1 MFTGIVQTTAQVREI
16 RDEGQL
22 RRLTLTVPPANL
34 QALERGASIAING
47 VCLTATEFDSNAG
60 WVCFDVIAETLDKTN
75 LGKLIVGSKVNLE
88 RSLSFGSELG
98 GHIVSGHIQ
107 TTATLTQ
114 VKREQ
119 HKVSM
124 QLSLE
129 PSFLPYILAK
139 GFIAVEGCSLTVGE
153 VTDSGFSL
161 YLIPETLAVT
171 TLGDM
176 HEGDVVN
183 IELDQQTLTIIKT
196 VERVMAQR
204 FSSDIPKAGDA
215 Q

>member
-34 QALERGASIAING
+34 TALERGASVAING
-47 VCLTATEFDSNAG
+47 VCLTATEFDSAAG
-60 WVCFDVIAETLDKTN
+60 WVSFDVIAETLAKTN

-88 RSLSFGSELG
+88 RSLSFGSEIG

-107 TTATLTQ
+107 TTATLSKL
-114 VKREQ
+114 VREQ

-124 QLSLE
+124 QLTLDK
-129 PSFLPYILAK
+129 SFLPYILAK

-153 VTDSGFSL
+153 VTEQGFSL
-161 YLIPETLAVT
+161 YLIPETLAIT
-171 TLGDM
+171 TLGDKR
-176 HEGDVVN
+176 EGDVLN

-196 VERVMAQR
+196 VERVMAER
-204 FSSDIPKAGDA
+204 FAGNS
-215 Q
+215 

>member
-16 RDEGQL
+16 RDGGQL
-22 RRLTLTVPPANL
+22 RRLTLSVPPANL

-47 VCLTATEFDSNAG
+47 VCLTVTAFDSAAG
-60 WVCFDVIAETLDKTN
+60 WVSFDVIAETLDKTN
-75 LGKLIVGSKVNLE
+75 LGKLDVGSKVNLE
-88 RSLSFGSELG
+88 RSLTFGSELG

-107 TTATLTQ
+107 TTAILS
-114 VKREQ
+114 KLLREQ

-124 QLSLE
+124 QLSLDK
-129 PSFLPYILAK
+129 SFLPYILAK

-153 VTDSGFSL
+153 VTDSGFNL
-161 YLIPETLAVT
+161 YLIPETLAIT
-171 TLGDM
+171 TLGDKR
-176 HEGDVVN
+176 EGDILN

-204 FSSDIPKAGDA
+204 FGTE

>member
-22 RRLTLTVPPANL
+22 RRLTLSIAPTNL

-47 VCLTATEFDSNAG
+47 VCLTVTAFDSAAG
-60 WVCFDVIAETLDKTN
+60 WVSFDVIAETLDKTN
-75 LGKLIVGSKVNLE
+75 LGKLDVGSKVNLE
-88 RSLSFGSELG
+88 RSLTFGSELG
-98 GHIVSGHIQ
+98 GHIVSGHVQ
-107 TTATLTQ
+107 TTATLA
-114 VKREQ
+114 RLSRDQ

-124 QLSLE
+124 ALSLDK
-129 PSFLPYILAK
+129 SFLPYILAK

-153 VTDSGFSL
+153 VTDSGFNL
-161 YLIPETLAVT
+161 YLIPETLAIT
-171 TLGDM
+171 TLGDKR
-176 HEGDVVN
+176 EGDILN

-204 FSSDIPKAGDA
+204 FSTE

>member
-22 RRLTLTVPPANL
+22 RRLTLAVPPTNL

-47 VCLTATEFDSNAG
+47 VCLTVTAFDSAAG
-60 WVCFDVIAETLDKTN
+60 WASFDVISETLSKTN
-75 LGKLIVGSKVNLE
+75 LGKLAVGSHVNLE
-88 RSLSFGSELG
+88 RSLTFGSELG

-107 TTATLTQ
+107 TTAILTRLT
-114 VKREQ
+114 REQ

-124 QLSLE
+124 ELTLDK
-129 PSFLPYILAK
+129 SFLPYILAK

-161 YLIPETLAVT
+161 YLIPETLAIT
-171 TLGDM
+171 TLGEKR
-176 HEGDVVN
+176 EGDMLN

-196 VERVMAQR
+196 VERVMAER
-204 FSSDIPKAGDA
+204 FGADH
-215 Q
+215 

>member
-16 RDEGQL
+16 RDEGLL

-47 VCLTATEFDSNAG
+47 VCLTVTTFDSDAG
-60 WVCFDVIAETLDKTN
+60 WVSFDVIAETLDKTN
-75 LGKLIVGSKVNLE
+75 LGKLELGSKVNLE
-88 RSLSFGSELG
+88 RSLTFGSELG
-98 GHIVSGHIQ
+98 GHIVSGHVQ
-107 TTATLTQ
+107 TTATLTR
-114 VKREQ
+114 VLRDQ

-124 QLSLE
+124 ELSLDK
-129 PSFLPYILAK
+129 SFLPYILAK

-153 VTDSGFSL
+153 VTDSGFNL
-161 YLIPETLAVT
+161 YLIPETLAIT
-171 TLGDM
+171 TLGDKR
-176 HEGDVVN
+176 EGDILN

-204 FSSDIPKAGDA
+204 FSAGP
-215 Q
+215 